1 MTVIE
6 MKALA
11 ENSGILASGQAP
23 DAGGLGAAAR
33 AEGPWTDLAL
43 HSIGWRAFQDLC
55 SQVCEEV
62 LHRPVEIFREAQ
74 DGGQDAVFLI
84 PSNGGGATHIG
95 SVQCKHSSNSS
106 QHLKVG
112 DLTPELEHVEELV
125 AAGQAHTY
133 VFMTSMSVDAPVA
146 LELRKKLRALGVKK
160 AHVFGK
166 QYLVRAIR
174 SSARLR
180 ALVPQVYGLGDLS
193 AILDQRLL
201 QQTRALLD
209 HWIPKLKVYVPTA
222 AHRKSVKA
230 LNEHGI
236 VLLLGN
242 PSTGKSAIG
251 AILSTIASEGQ
262 RHTVLNLTS
271 PRDFDAAWNAHDPGR
286 FFWIDDAF
294 GSNVV
299 REEYVQDWASTFRKV
314 QAAISHGN
322 RFLLTSRRH
331 IYEAAM
337 RRLGQRNLPMF
348 IDGRAIV
355 DVGDLSPSEKGQILY
370 NHINFGS
377 QTQSWKRSVK
387 SHLEEV
393 ATIPEFLPGIAER
406 LGDPSFTKSLAIT
419 KSELLRFMREPK
431 EHLIDT
437 INALDDPLRAA
448 LILVYVHQGAMPH
461 NTIDASALSVVSE
474 LTGVPAPRIRDSLA
488 ELKGSF
494 LRTAVVSGAET
505 WSFAHPTIA
514 DALTSIL
521 RERPHFIAAL
531 LRGATIE
538 TILGSFVCEGMRSIQ
553 DAPTI
558 PATLDDVL
566 VARLSRIP
574 DETSINWLM
583 FRFLAERAS
592 DKVFERVVVA
602 DEEILRRES
611 WASYRVSQDPKVLA
625 HARAYRLGW
634 LDEYDQDRSSTRLQE
649 TALSDFD
656 LSFFEDEDILR
667 LMPPQQVIAL
677 GIKLRSD
684 ALVEAPVRIATIA
697 EDADLN
703 DDPESHFENYS
714 RGFDILE
721 EFDGLDASTRRLI
734 DEARQAMARA
744 IEDIGERKE
753 AKDKPDHAAE
763 WSHMSPVAREQEA
776 KPVAIRAPARRSIF
790 DDVDR

>member
-1 MTVIE
+1 
-6 MKALA
+6 MKAIA
-11 ENSGILASGQAP
+11 ENSSIFASGP
-23 DAGGLGAAAR
+23 VSGAGGLRAAAR

-55 SQVCEEV
+55 SQVCEEI
-62 LHRPVEIFREAQ
+62 LQRPVEIFREAQ
-74 DGGQDAVFLI
+74 DGGQDAVFLV
-84 PSNGGGATHIG
+84 PSTDGGATYIG

-112 DLTPELEHVEELV
+112 DLTPELKHVEELV

-133 VFMTSMSVDAPVA
+133 IFMTSMSVDAPVA
-146 LELRKKLRALGVKK
+146 LQLRKKLRALGVSK
-160 AHVFGK
+160 AHVLGK

-222 AHRKSVKA
+222 AHRKAVNA
-230 LNEHGI
+230 LKEHGV

-251 AILSTIASEGQ
+251 AILSTIASEDL

-271 PRDFDAAWNAHDPGR
+271 PRDFDAGWNPHDPGR

-314 QAAISHGN
+314 QAAITHGN

-331 IYEAAM
+331 IYEAA
-337 RRLGQRNLPMF
+337 RGRLGQRNLPMF

-387 SHLEEV
+387 SHLDEV
-393 ATIPEFLPGIAER
+393 AAILEFLPGIAER
-406 LGDPSFTKSLAIT
+406 LGDPSFTKSLAVT

-474 LTGVPAPRIRDSLA
+474 LTSVPAPRIRDSLA

-494 LRTAVVSGAET
+494 LRTAVVSGAEL

-531 LRGATIE
+531 LRGASIE
-538 TILGSFVCEGMRSIQ
+538 AILGSFVCEGMRSIQ

-574 DETSINWLM
+574 DETSTNWTM
-583 FRFLAERAS
+583 FRFLADRAS
-592 DKVFERVVVA
+592 DKVFERVVMA
-602 DEEILRRES
+602 DDEILRRES
-611 WASYRVSQDPKVLA
+611 WDSYRVSQDPKILA
-625 HARAYRLGW
+625 HARARRLGR
-634 LDEYDQDRSSTRLQE
+634 LDEYDQDRTAERLKE
-649 TALSDFD
+649 AALRDFD
-656 LSFFEDEDILR
+656 LSFFENDDILS
-667 LMPPQQVIAL
+667 LIPPQQVIAL
-677 GIKLRSD
+677 GIKLRSE
-684 ALVEAPVRIATIA
+684 ALVEAPSRMVNIA
-697 EDADLN
+697 EEADLN
-703 DDPESHFENYS
+703 EDPELHFENYS
-714 RGFDILE
+714 RGLDILGEFE
-721 EFDGLDASTRRLI
+721 ELDVSTQTLI
-734 DEARQAMARA
+734 DEARRVMACA
-744 IEDIGERKE
+744 IEDITQRKE

-763 WSHMSPVAREQEA
+763 WSYMSPVAREQEVKA
-776 KPVAIRAPARRSIF
+776 VAIVAPARRSIF

>member
-1 MTVIE
+1 M
-6 MKALA
+6 L
-11 ENSGILASGQAP
+11 
-23 DAGGLGAAAR
+23 
-33 AEGPWTDLAL
+33 
-43 HSIGWRAFQDLC
+43 
-55 SQVCEEV
+55 
-62 LHRPVEIFREAQ
+62 FR
-74 DGGQDAVFLI
+74 
-84 PSNGGGATHIG
+84 S
-95 SVQCKHSSNSS
+95 HSSNSL

-112 DLTPELEHVEELV
+112 DLTPELKHVEELV

-133 VFMTSMSVDAPVA
+133 IFMTSMSVDAPVA
-146 LELRKKLRALGVKK
+146 LQLRAKLRALGVSK
-160 AHVFGK
+160 AHVLGK

-222 AHRKSVKA
+222 AHRKAVNA
-230 LNEHGI
+230 LKEHGV

-251 AILSTIASEGQ
+251 AILSTIASEDL

-271 PRDFDAAWNAHDPGR
+271 PRDFDAGWNPHDPGR

-331 IYEAAM
+331 IYEAA
-337 RRLGQRNLPMF
+337 RGRLGQRNLPMF

-387 SHLEEV
+387 SHLDEV
-393 ATIPEFLPGIAER
+393 AAILEFLPGIAER
-406 LGDPSFTKSLAIT
+406 LGDPSFTKSLAVT

-474 LTGVPAPRIRDSLA
+474 LTSVPAPRIRDSLA

-494 LRTAVVSGAET
+494 LRTAVVNGAEL

-531 LRGATIE
+531 LRGASIE
-538 TILGSFVCEGMRSIQ
+538 AILGSFVCEGMRSIQ
-553 DAPTI
+553 AAPTI

-574 DETSINWLM
+574 DETSTNWTM
-583 FRFLAERAS
+583 FRFLADRAS
-592 DKVFERVVVA
+592 DKVFERVVMA
-602 DEEILRRES
+602 DDEILRRES
-611 WASYRVSQDPKVLA
+611 WDSYRVSQDPKILA
-625 HARAYRLGW
+625 HARARLLGR
-634 LDEYDQDRSSTRLQE
+634 LDEYDQDRTAERLKE
-649 TALSDFD
+649 AVLRDFD
-656 LSFFEDEDILR
+656 LSFFENDDILS
-667 LMPPQQVIAL
+667 LIPPQQVIVL
-677 GIKLRSD
+677 GIKLRSE
-684 ALVEAPVRIATIA
+684 ALVEAPSRMVNIA
-697 EDADLN
+697 EEADLN
-703 DDPESHFENYS
+703 EDPESHFENYS
-714 RGFDILE
+714 RGLDILGEFE
-721 EFDGLDASTRRLI
+721 ELDVSTQTLI
-734 DEARQAMARA
+734 DEARRVMARA
-744 IEDIGERKE
+744 IEDITQRKE
-753 AKDKPDHAAE
+753 AEDKPDHAAE
-763 WSHMSPVAREQEA
+763 WSYMSPVAREQEVKA
-776 KPVAIRAPARRSIF
+776 VAIVAPARRSIF